1 MSAADPVAGVVAYL
15 KADAGMA
22 ALLGTRVFGGELPA
36 DEAQFMPRKALVVK
50 PSGGISLTAG
60 SHAEHDTG
68 RFDLFGFGETPHEAA
83 RVADAGAL
91 AMKRLRRSV
100 WAGTLL
106 HWAQSAGGA
115 SSGREPGTEWPRS
128 FRSYQ
133 LFYALEEV

>member
-1 MSAADPVAGVVAYL
+1 MSAADPVAALVAYL
-15 KADAGMA
+15 KADAGLA
-22 ALLGTRVFGGELPA
+22 ALLGAQVFGGELPA
-36 DEAQFMPRKALVVK
+36 GEAISMPRKALVVK
-50 PSGGISLTAG
+50 PSGGTSLTAG
-60 SHAEHDTG
+60 SFAEHDTG

-91 AMKRLRRSV
+91 AMKRLRRGV

-106 HWAQSAGGA
+106 HWARSAGGA